1 MSHGDYMAKVPE
13 SFRLVAHSDACPTVG
28 ICDEARGFYGVQF
41 HPEVNH
47 TEYGQAMLR
56 NFLYEVCGAT
66 GARTRATKSRPRSR
80 TGTSTSCVST
90 PRSASLRA

>member
-41 HPEVNH
+41 HPERS
-47 TEYGQAMLR
+47 GKAGARLLA
-56 NFLYEVCGAT
+56 NFLGA
-66 GARTRATKSRPRSR
+66 AA
-80 TGTSTSCVST
+80 
-90 PRSASLRA
+90 